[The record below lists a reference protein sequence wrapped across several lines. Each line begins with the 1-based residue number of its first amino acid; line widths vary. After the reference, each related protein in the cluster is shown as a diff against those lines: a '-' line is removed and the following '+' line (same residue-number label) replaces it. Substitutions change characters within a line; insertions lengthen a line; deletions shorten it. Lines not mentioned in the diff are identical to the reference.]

1 MMTVNEGGY
10 YIEQDEIHYWQSTQK
25 KERRNR
31 WKRRESIAGG
41 ESDKDELRDETS
53 RCCFL
58 MLSHPIS
65 LVYECFIFQ
74 ILISIVLTDDST
86 GSPVF
91 PMMHNSTWQLKC
103 LFTMTLNDWIIQ
115 PVLTFLCECGSVA
128 WQRMSRWFSLPLMYF
143 FPFSAVDIFP
153 ADSVMSAAIRS
164 FFTIALKLA
173 APLTADKDALN

>member
-1 MMTVNEGGY
+1 MEEERINRRRRKWQRRAERWNITVLFP
-10 YIEQDEIHYWQSTQK
+10 DV
-25 KERRNR
+25 
-31 WKRRESIAGG
+31 IA
-41 ESDKDELRDETS
+41 SNQPRLWMFHLPDFNQHR
-53 RCCFL
+53 
-58 MLSHPIS
+58 
-65 LVYECFIFQ
+65 
-74 ILISIVLTDDST
+74 VLTDDST

-115 PVLTFLCECGSVA
+115 PVMTFLCECGSVA

-164 FFTIALKLA
+164 FFTITLKLA
-173 APLTADKDALN
+173 APLTADKDALNQKYMQYMTG